1 MGSPSTPKKKRL
13 LNFSSPGTAR
23 MAALTGSGSG
33 ALDDMNHEQYSL
45 SPVGRESQRVLL
57 SPRKGV
63 RQISRTPFK
72 VLDAPELA
80 VSFAR
85 F

>member
-1 MGSPSTPKKKRL
+1 MG
-13 LNFSSPGTAR
+13 
-23 MAALTGSGSG
+23 
-33 ALDDMNHEQYSL
+33 HEKYSL
-45 SPVGRESQRVLL
+45 SPVGKESQKALL

-80 VSFAR
+80 VSFSSLLLIWGMRGEALVESFAQGTQGFGLGCMMLYMR
-85 F
+85 VAKE

>member
-1 MGSPSTPKKKRL
+1 
-13 LNFSSPGTAR
+13 
-23 MAALTGSGSG
+23 MAALTGGFNGAAGS
-33 ALDDMNHEQYSL
+33 LDDMGHEKYSL
-45 SPVGRESQRVLL
+45 SPVGKESQRVLL

-80 VSFAR
+80 VGVGSSIPNEYH
-85 F
+85 